1 MSHSPLL
8 SGLASRSFPLWGV
21 AGEQSFEIV
30 YWVAAIA
37 VPGILYWHGR
47 RQVPALRRVF
57 SLVASFAAS
66 LGIVHALRVLPIA
79 NSALGLTLSWA
90 TVAIGAIAAFALLR
104 RLPFELKA
112 GDRPIH
118 VDDLERLRLLEA
130 AVTASGDGVMI
141 AESTTED
148 DPGPRIAFANPA
160 FSRMMG
166 YSAEETLGLSPSV
179 FCHTDSAVRRFGN
192 GPPIPDR
199 EVEAEEEARRA
210 IRQALR
216 CTEPMQMELPSRRKD
231 GTRMWAEWQI
241 VPVLGRGNVYTHWV
255 AILRDTTER
264 RRLEAQLSE
273 SQKMDAIGRLAG
285 GIAHDFNN
293 LLTVI
298 HGNAELLSEGELEP
312 ETVAE
317 LVTDIRGASERAAG
331 LVRQLL
337 AFGRRQPA
345 RPEVVDLNVVVA
357 EMAGLLRRVLGER
370 VTIATQLSTSA
381 VRTRVD
387 RSQLEQVVMNLAVNA
402 RDAMPKGGTLT
413 ISTSEATEVRNG
425 LPATKLAR
433 LIVTDT
439 GTGMSPG
446 VRAKIF
452 EPFFTTKEPG
462 KGTGLGLAT
471 VYGIVK
477 QSGGQ
482 IGVDS
487 ALGVGTAF
495 RVELP
500 WCSDS
505 PGSSSS
511 LYLPVTKSIQ
521 DKTVGCGR
529 SVLLVED
536 EEGVRKMANST
547 LQSCGY
553 SVTAADNGE
562 AALDRLETGLA
573 IDVLVT
579 DLTMPGMGG
588 RELASRVRAMR
599 AEVGVVFISGY
610 APDASWLNDVPG
622 AVFLA
627 KPFTP
632 TDLLRSTGKAIARAA
647 AMVPT
652 PVA

>member
-1 MSHSPLL
+1 MLPIAHSTIGLLL
-8 SGLASRSFPLWGV
+8 SGATVVIGM
-21 AGEQSFEIV
+21 
-30 YWVAAIA
+30 VAA
-37 VPGILYWHGR
+37 L
-47 RQVPALRRVF
+47 ALM
-57 SLVASFAAS
+57 
-66 LGIVHALRVLPIA
+66 
-79 NSALGLTLSWA
+79 
-90 TVAIGAIAAFALLR
+90 R
-104 RLPFELKA
+104 RLPTDFSLGE
-112 GDRPIH
+112 RPIRSE
-118 VDDLERLRLLEA
+118 DLERLRLLEA

-141 AESTTED
+141 AETTPEAD
-148 DPGPRIAFANPA
+148 TAPRIAFANPA

-179 FCHTDSAVRRFGN
+179 FCHTDSAIRRFGD
-192 GPPIPDR
+192 GPPIPDP
-199 EVEAEEEARRA
+199 EIEAEEEARAA
-210 IRQALR
+210 IREALR
-216 CTEPMQMELPSRRKD
+216 GSEPMQLELPSRRKD

-241 VPVLGRGNVYTHWV
+241 VPVAGADNAYTHWV

-264 RRLEAQLSE
+264 RRLETQLRE

-298 HGNAELLSEGELEP
+298 HGNAELLSESDLDPEVVGEL
-312 ETVAE
+312 VQ
-317 LVTDIRGASERAAG
+317 DIRGASERAAG

-337 AFGRRQPA
+337 TFGRRQPA
-345 RPEVVDLNVVVA
+345 RPEVVDLNAVVTDL
-357 EMAGLLRRVLGER
+357 AGLLRRLLGER
-370 VTIATQLSTSA
+370 VTIATQLSTTP
-381 VRTRVD
+381 VFTRVD

-413 ISTSEATEVRNG
+413 ICTSAGMESQNG
-425 LPATKLAR
+425 LPPAKIAR
-433 LIVTDT
+433 LIVSDT
-439 GTGMSPG
+439 GTGISPE

-452 EPFFTTKEPG
+452 EPFFTTKGPG

-471 VYGIVK
+471 VYGIIK

-487 ALGVGTAF
+487 APGVGTAF

-511 LYLPVTKSIQ
+511 RYHAVIKTTN
-521 DKTVGCGR
+521 DKRVGCGR

-536 EEGVRKMANST
+536 EDGVRKLAKST
-547 LQSCGY
+547 LESCGY
-553 SVTAADNGE
+553 SVVGACHGE
-562 AALDRLETGLA
+562 EALDQLEAGLA

-588 RELASRVRAMR
+588 RELAGRIRSAR
-599 AEVGVVFISGY
+599 AEIGVVFISGY

-622 AVFLA
+622 AIFLA

-632 TDLLRSTGKAIARAA
+632 TDLLRSTSKAIARAA
-647 AMVPT
+647 KLVAE

>member
-1 MSHSPLL
+1 MTHLPLL
-8 SGLASRSFPLWGV
+8 AGFASPSLG
-21 AGEQSFEIV
+21 AQSFEIV
-30 YWVAAIA
+30 FWVAAIA

-47 RQVPALRRVF
+47 RQPPALRRVF
-57 SLVASFAAS
+57 SLVASFTAS
-66 LGIVHALRVLPIA
+66 LGIVHALRVLPSA
-79 NSALGLTLSWA
+79 NSTLGLSLSWA
-90 TVAIGAIAAFALLR
+90 TAAIGAIAAFALLR
-104 RLPFELKA
+104 RLPSDLNSEV
-112 GDRPIH
+112 RPIH
-118 VDDLERLRLLEA
+118 GDDLERLRLLEA

-160 FSRMMG
+160 FSQMMG

-179 FCHTDSAVRRFGN
+179 FCHTDSAVRRFGD
-192 GPPIPDR
+192 GPPIPDP

-216 CTEPMQMELPSRRKD
+216 CTEPMQLELPSRRKD

-241 VPVLGRGNVYTHWV
+241 VPVLGRDNVNTHWV

-264 RRLEAQLSE
+264 RRLEAQLRE

-298 HGNAELLSEGELEP
+298 HGNAELLRESDLEP
-312 ETVAE
+312 EIVAE

-337 AFGRRQPA
+337 TFGRRQLA
-345 RPEVVDLNVVVA
+345 RPEVVDLNVVVV

-370 VTIATQLSTSA
+370 VTIATQLSPSK

-413 ISTSEATEVRNG
+413 ISTSEATEERNG
-425 LPATKLAR
+425 LPATKMAR
-433 LIVTDT
+433 LVVTDT
-439 GTGMSPG
+439 GTGMSPE

-452 EPFFTTKEPG
+452 EPFFTTKGPG

-500 WCSDS
+500 WCSD
-505 PGSSSS
+505 PTGSSSS
-511 LYLPVTKSIQ
+511 LYLPVAKSIH

-553 SVTAADNGE
+553 SVTAAGNGE
-562 AALDRLETGLA
+562 AALDQLETGLA

-588 RELASRVRAMR
+588 RELAGRVRAAR

-622 AVFLA
+622 AIFLA

-632 TDLLRSTGKAIARAA
+632 SDLLRSTGMAIARAA
-647 AMVPT
+647 KLVPA

>member
-1 MSHSPLL
+1 MTHSPLL
-8 SGLASRSFPLWGV
+8 AGFASPSLG
-21 AGEQSFEIV
+21 AQSFEIV
-30 YWVAAIA
+30 FWVTAIA

-47 RQVPALRRVF
+47 RQPPALRRVF
-57 SLVASFAAS
+57 SLVASFTAS
-66 LGIVHALRVLPIA
+66 LGIVHALRVLPSA
-79 NSALGLTLSWA
+79 NSSLGLSLSWA
-90 TVAIGAIAAFALLR
+90 TAAIGAIAAFALLR
-104 RLPFELKA
+104 RLPSDLSAE
-112 GDRPIH
+112 DRAIH
-118 VDDLERLRLLEA
+118 GDDLERLRLLEA

-141 AESTTED
+141 AESTAED

-160 FSRMMG
+160 FSQMMG
-166 YSAEETLGLSPSV
+166 YSIEETLGLSPSV
-179 FCHTDSAVRRFGN
+179 FCHTDSAVRRFGG
-192 GPPIPDR
+192 GPPIPDP
-199 EVEAEEEARRA
+199 EVEAEKEARQA

-216 CTEPMQMELPSRRKD
+216 CTEPTQLELPSRRKD

-241 VPVLGRGNVYTHWV
+241 VPVLGRDDEYTHWV

-264 RRLEAQLSE
+264 RRLETQLRE

-298 HGNAELLSEGELEP
+298 HGNAELLSEGDVEP
-312 ETVAE
+312 EIVAE

-337 AFGRRQPA
+337 TFGRRQPA
-345 RPEVVDLNVVVA
+345 RPEVVDLNVVVN

-370 VTIATQLSTSA
+370 VTIATQLSPTA

-413 ISTSEATEVRNG
+413 ITTSEATEAWNG
-425 LPATKLAR
+425 LPATKIAR

-439 GTGMSPG
+439 GTGMSPE

-452 EPFFTTKEPG
+452 EPFFTTKDLG

-500 WCSDS
+500 WCSD
-505 PGSSSS
+505 PTGSASS

-588 RELASRVRAMR
+588 RELAGRVRAAR

-622 AVFLA
+622 AIFLA

-632 TDLLRSTGKAIARAA
+632 SDLLRSTGKAIARAA
-647 AMVPT
+647 KLVPA

>member
-1 MSHSPLL
+1 MPTPAL
-8 SGLASRSFPLWGV
+8 SQLAPLWGLSSTQ
-21 AGEQSFEIV
+21 ASSLIM
-30 YWVAAIA
+30 WVAVVVVPAI
-37 VPGILYWHGR
+37 LFRHGR
-47 RQVPALRRVF
+47 RQPPTLRNVF
-57 SLVASFAAS
+57 VLIAVIAAS
-66 LGIVHALRVLPIA
+66 LGFALAMSTLPVA
-79 NSALGLTLSWA
+79 DSSLGVALTAA
-90 TVAIGAIAAFALLR
+90 TAAIALVAALTLLR
-104 RLPFELKA
+104 RLPHDLALERTIR
-112 GDRPIH
+112 G
-118 VDDLERLRLLEA
+118 DDLERLRLLEA

-141 AESTTED
+141 AENALEH

-166 YSAEETLGLSPSV
+166 YTAEETLGLSPSV
-179 FCHTDSAVRRFGN
+179 FCHTDSAVRRFGD
-192 GPPIPDR
+192 GPPVPDP
-199 EVEAEEEARRA
+199 EIEAELEALEV

-216 CTEPMQMELPSRRKD
+216 GSDPVQLEMPSRRKD

-241 VPVLGRGNVYTHWV
+241 VPVAGPDHRYTHWV

-264 RRLEAQLSE
+264 RRLEAQLRE

-298 HGNAELLSEGELEP
+298 HGNAELLRDENLDPQMTS
-312 ETVAE
+312 E
-317 LVTDIRGASERAAG
+317 LVEDIRGASERAAG

-337 AFGRRQPA
+337 TFGRRQPA
-345 RPEVVDLNVVVA
+345 RPEVIDLNMIVKD
-357 EMAGLLRRVLGER
+357 MAGLLRRLLGER
-370 VTIATQLSTSA
+370 VVITTNLAASP
-381 VRTRVD
+381 VRTRAD

-402 RDAMPKGGTLT
+402 RDAMPKGGALT
-413 ISTSEATEVRNG
+413 ISTTAVTETQPG
-425 LPATKLAR
+425 HPPAKLVR
-433 LIVTDT
+433 LIVADT
-439 GTGMSPG
+439 GSGMTPE

-452 EPFFTTKEPG
+452 EPFFTTKGPG

-477 QSGGQ
+477 QSGGE

-487 ALGVGTAF
+487 APGVGTAF

-500 WCSDS
+500 WCSDP
-505 PGSSSS
+505 PGSASS
-511 LYLPVTKSIQ
+511 LYLPVVHPIRERQTGK
-521 DKTVGCGR
+521 GR
-529 SVLLVED
+529 SILLVED
-536 EEGVRKMANST
+536 EEGVRKLAKAA
-547 LQSCGY
+547 LEGCGY
-553 SVTAADNGE
+553 SVTEASNGE
-562 AALDRLETGLA
+562 VAMEVLETGLA

-588 RELASRVRAMR
+588 REVAARVRAER

-632 TDLLRSTGKAIARAA
+632 ADLLRSTGKAISRAA
-647 AMVPT
+647 KLTAEV
-652 PVA
+652 V